1 MQICLESKTMFH
13 IIKMVDRNSGDL
25 DKRQK
30 CGRTE
35 GGGNKTEVCP

>member
-1 MQICLESKTMFH
+1 MFH

-35 GGGNKTEVCP
+35 GGGN

>member
-13 IIKMVDRNSGDL
+13 IIKMVDRNSGDF

-35 GGGNKTEVCP
+35 GGAKRVMIDI